1 MTELH
6 IEWIWSGA
14 RKAVNQSELSRVCAM
29 TIPELDELM
38 EYGALRP
45 LEPQEPMDASGE
57 RLFLAECIAP
67 MRTAGKL
74 RRDFDLDLFAIAF
87 LLDYLNRIE
96 TLEDQVRSLQ
106 ANLSGR
112 TLSANV

>member
-6 IEWIWSGA
+6 IEWVWSGTQ
-14 RKAVNQSELSRVCAM
+14 KALNQSELSRVCAM
-29 TIPELDELM
+29 TVLELDELM
-38 EYGALRP
+38 EYGALNP
-45 LEPQEPMDASGE
+45 LEPTDEPGE
-57 RLFLAECIAP
+57 RLFMAECITS

-74 RRDFDLDLFAIAF
+74 RRDFDLDLFAVAF

-106 ANLSGR
+106 ANLSAR
-112 TLSANV
+112 TMPTPI